1 MEFKRILEAYEEAL
15 NELCSSIDYSKAA
28 LDMKTNNAAFSKMFH
43 EMSID
48 ELKHSGYLK
57 SMIEKTIDSMIHDN
71 KMIDEF
77 NIIFEYKNDKYYDK
91 LSKAKVMIQYYE
103 GKT

>member
-15 NELCSSIDYSKAA
+15 NELCSSIDYSKSA
-28 LDMKTNNAAFSKMFH
+28 LDMRTNNAAFSKMFH

-48 ELKHSGYLK
+48 ELKHAGYLK

>member
-1 MEFKRILEAYEEAL
+1 MEFKRILEAYETAL

-28 LDMKTNNAAFSKMFH
+28 LDMKTNNAAFSKIFH
-43 EMSID
+43 EMSMD
-48 ELKHSGYLK
+48 ELKHAGYIK

-77 NIIFEYKNDKYYDK
+77 NIVFDYKNDKYYDK